1 MQKAWVLESVGN
13 INYKD
18 VEIPQPA
25 EGEVLIRVKAAG
37 ICGSDVPRTYQ
48 NGAHKMPLII
58 GHEFS
63 GEVVEASAGNESWVG
78 KRVGIF
84 PLIPCKKCGPCQNK
98 QYEMCRDYDYVGSRR
113 DGAFAEYVSVP
124 AWNLIELPEN
134 VSFEQAAMLEPMAV
148 AVHAMRK
155 GLSVLEAN
163 SHIKEKKEV
172 AIGISGLGT
181 IGLLLA
187 SFLKEAGYE
196 NLYVV
201 GNKDAQFALAEKL
214 GIKKSHICDLRKE
227 NPTTWF
233 SDMNLSLYF
242 DCVGKSETISL
253 GAEVLSPAGT
263 MVCVGNPY
271 SDITFPQ
278 NTYWKILRNQLTLV
292 GTWNSSFTKEETDD
306 WHYVLARL
314 KSQSVHPEQFIS
326 HCLSIEEL
334 EKGLL
339 IMKDKTEEY
348 CKIVI
353 KVSNIS

>member
-1 MQKAWVLESVGN
+1 MKAWRLHDIGDIRLEE
-13 INYKD
+13 
-18 VEIPQPA
+18 VEKPSLK
-25 EGEVLIRVKAAG
+25 EDEVLVAVKAAG

-48 NGAHKMPLII
+48 NGAHKMPLVI

-78 KRVGIF
+78 ERVGTF

-98 QYEMCRDYDYVGSRR
+98 LYEMCRDYDYVGSRR
-113 DGAFAEYVSVP
+113 DGAFAEYVTVP

-134 VSFEQAAMLEPMAV
+134 VSFEQAAMLEPIAV

-155 GLSVLEAN
+155 GLAALETN
-163 SHIKEKKEV
+163 SHIKDKKEV

-214 GIKKSHICDLRKE
+214 GIEKSNICDLRKE

-233 SDMNLSLYF
+233 SDKNLSLYF
-242 DCVGKSETISL
+242 DCVGKSETVSL
-253 GAEVLSPAGT
+253 GAEVLSPSGV

-271 SDITFPQ
+271 SDITFQQ

-292 GTWNSSFTKEETDD
+292 GTWNSSFTKEASDD
-306 WHYVLARL
+306 WHYVLTRL
-314 KSQSVHPEQFIS
+314 KSQSVHPEQFIT
-326 HCLSIEEL
+326 HRLSIEEL

-339 IMKDKTEEY
+339 IMRDKIEDY
-348 CKIVI
+348 CKII
-353 KVSNIS
+353 IE